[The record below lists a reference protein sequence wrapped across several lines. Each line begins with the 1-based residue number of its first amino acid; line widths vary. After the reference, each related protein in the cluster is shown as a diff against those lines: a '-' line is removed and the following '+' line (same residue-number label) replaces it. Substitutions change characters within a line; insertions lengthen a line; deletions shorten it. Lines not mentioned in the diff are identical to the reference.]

1 MNEKKKKETFQA
13 TQIIKLNLTKTGNCA
28 CDVSIFTP
36 WRYSKEE
43 AIWAEKE
50 QWSRNNMPNRKWFCL
65 PNLSFMT
72 FWIGRLSSYFR
83 KFPSFNSDNSENICW
98 IILIALQPTR
108 ARCKYVSSI
117 YFYQLVYL
125 PSWAP
130 LL

>member
-13 TQIIKLNLTKTGNCA
+13 TQIIKLNLTKTGNCV

-65 PNLSFMT
+65 PNLSFIS
-72 FWIGRLSSYFR
+72 FWISKLEGSAAISE
-83 KFPSFNSDNSENICW
+83 SFLASIQ
-98 IILIALQPTR
+98 IIQKIFVEL
-108 ARCKYVSSI
+108 
-117 YFYQLVYL
+117 F
-125 PSWAP
+125 
-130 LL
+130 